1 MNEMGGDINVVEFLI
16 LYNVSVFE
24 NLLIQ
29 RTSII
34 QMIIFDVAESCM
46 GKSFFRV

>member
-1 MNEMGGDINVVEFLI
+1 MNEMGGDINVEFLM

-29 RTSII
+29 WTSII
-34 QMIIFDVAESCM
+34 QMVMDDVAESCM
-46 GKSFFRV
+46 GKSFFSV